1 MIEAIAALNLN
12 THSWPD
18 NKKDKIRPTILA
30 IFPIIPLKNRKSEKQ
45 QYREGVFLPII
56 LLKSCKSGKQQY

>member
-30 IFPIIPLKNRKSEKQ
+30 F
-45 QYREGVFLPII
+45 FLII
-56 LLKSCKSGKQQY
+56 LLKSRKSGKQ

>member
-30 IFPIIPLKNRKSEKQ
+30 FFLIILLKSCKSGKQ

-56 LLKSCKSGKQQY
+56 LLKSRKFENQQY